1 MLLRHGEQTL
11 DQENSFQRNSMFKM
25 SRLRYVRGTAQEAK
39 ETHQAN
45 MVDNKCRPGKRYY
58 SWCNEHAA
66 PGYSCMTSLK
76 NSGMNVSSR

>member
-1 MLLRHGEQTL
+1 MPLRHGEQTL
-11 DQENSFQRNSMFKM
+11 DQEKSFQRNSMFKM
-25 SRLRYVRGTAQEAK
+25 PRLRYVRGTSQEAK
-39 ETHQAN
+39 KTHQAN
-45 MVDNKCRPGKRYY
+45 MVNNKYTPGKRNE